1 MSDFTPRGPAL
12 LDTFYW
18 LQCSSSLSIPSEAI
32 CIIVILMRDKRSCV
46 NNPVLTLMINS
57 GHKICEATLAK
68 NGSEPNHAP
77 RGTKCV
83 CTASRGPRAISEI
96 LAEGILGKRRPGFT
110 SVEIRPLGPL
120 FRGFR
125 KNRSKNKLFLTSC
138 LVLVDMTPFSW
149 AYVLKHLK
157 WVVFG
162 IWSVK
167 VLQTW
172 CSCDEISVWPFRG

>member
-1 MSDFTPRGPAL
+1 MSVFTPWGPTSTI
-12 LDTFYW
+12 TFYS
-18 LQCSSSLSIPSEAI
+18 LQLSLSLLIPSAAI
-32 CIIVILMRDKRSCV
+32 CIDMDSVCDKHSCV
-46 NNPVLTLMINS
+46 ISPVLTLMINS

-77 RGTKCV
+77 GGTKCV

-96 LAEGILGKRRPGFT
+96 LAKGILGKRRPGFT
-110 SVEIRPLGPL
+110 RVEIRPLGPL

-167 VLQTW
+167 VSQTW

>member
-1 MSDFTPRGPAL
+1 MSVFIPWGPTSTI
-12 LDTFYW
+12 TFYS
-18 LQCSSSLSIPSEAI
+18 LQLSLSLLIPSAAI
-32 CIIVILMRDKRSCV
+32 CIDMNSVRVKHSCV
-46 NNPVLTLMINS
+46 ISPVLTLMINS

-77 RGTKCV
+77 GGTKCV

-96 LAEGILGKRRPGFT
+96 LAKGILGKRRPGFT
-110 SVEIRPLGPL
+110 RVEIRPLGPL

-167 VLQTW
+167 VSQTW
-172 CSCDEISVWPFRG
+172 CCDDISVWPFRG